1 MKHKLTVLVAISA
14 ALTLAGCSQTA
25 QSKTQSS
32 QVAKNLSDNS
42 NTSTASSNTSTASSK
57 NKDTYTK
64 LSASKM
70 DYKTTASAIA
80 VYAAQKYGDTWEI
93 AVNAAKQGN
102 LGVAFRSKDATGIT
116 SDNDGY
122 VYEVSGTGK
131 SSNARYMLAGDGA
144 DKQVTIFVK
153 QRNLGTTSLKDIVAY
168 LNQKNDADLVKQL
181 AEKTQLNVKLAGDE
195 DTQKI
200 TNNSSASVIP
210 SSLQGTWYTADTG
223 NGNIDTLTVT
233 DNKIND
239 EAGFSMNVKAKTSGS
254 STSDGYMKQTTING
268 ISFYS
273 FTNMGQTPG
282 QGSTYLAPHTEDGQ
296 SVIVSANSNGRTNAV
311 YWKSEALAK
320 KNSNKQF
327 SDLKY

>member
-1 MKHKLTVLVAISA
+1 MRIHKRLLIT
-14 ALTLAGCSQTA
+14 T
-25 QSKTQSS
+25 
-32 QVAKNLSDNS
+32 NNS
-42 NTSTASSNTSTASSK
+42 
-57 NKDTYTK
+57 
-64 LSASKM
+64 SAS
-70 DYKTTASAIA
+70 
-80 VYAAQKYGDTWEI
+80 
-93 AVNAAKQGN
+93 
-102 LGVAFRSKDATGIT
+102 
-116 SDNDGY
+116 
-122 VYEVSGTGK
+122 
-131 SSNARYMLAGDGA
+131 
-144 DKQVTIFVK
+144 
-153 QRNLGTTSLKDIVAY
+153 
-168 LNQKNDADLVKQL
+168 
-181 AEKTQLNVKLAGDE
+181 
-195 DTQKI
+195 
-200 TNNSSASVIP
+200 NSSASVIP